1 MAKITHGPVTLVI
14 DDALALSDK
23 AGKLT
28 PDDILRLPKAPA
40 GIGLATKLTADAMT
54 AAGGAFTAPQG
65 VTAKSVLAAG
75 TRADGYDSV
84 LVALDVVRRMI
95 QEENLLADAACW
107 DQLRQ
112 INDMLKGQVKHH
124 PELAAMFAPLTAFMA
139 KSAVRGKK
147 AATPTPGQA

>member
-1 MAKITHGPVTLVI
+1 MAKLTHGPVTVVF
-14 DDALALSDK
+14 DDALTLSDK

-28 PDDILRLPKAPA
+28 PEDILRLPKSPA
-40 GIGLATKLTADAMT
+40 GVGLAAHLTADALT
-54 AAGGAFTAPQG
+54 AAGDAFTAPKG
-65 VTAKSVLAAG
+65 VTPKSLLAAAS
-75 TRADGYDSV
+75 RAEGYDS
-84 LVALDVVRRMI
+84 LIVALDVVRQTI

-112 INDMLKGQVKHH
+112 INDMLKGQVRHH

-147 AATPTPGQA
+147 AVAPGPGQA